1 MIEEYKQDFSK
12 RENKNIKLL
21 EKPIEA
27 VNKIFN
33 I

>member
-12 RENKNIKLL
+12 RENKIIKLL